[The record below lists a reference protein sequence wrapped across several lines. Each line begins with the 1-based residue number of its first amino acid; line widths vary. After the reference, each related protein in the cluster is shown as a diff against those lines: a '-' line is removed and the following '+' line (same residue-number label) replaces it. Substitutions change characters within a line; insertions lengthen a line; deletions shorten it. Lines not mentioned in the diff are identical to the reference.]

1 MKNPHENYGHSMTNN
16 ILISIYPR
24 YMEKIINKQKNFEFR
39 NFYLTSDP
47 YNIFW
52 IYETI
57 PTKALKYKL
66 IVKNPITKLKKNQ
79 HYFLGDDEFEQ
90 LV

>member
-1 MKNPHENYGHSMTNN
+1 MTNN

-47 YNIFW
+47 YNIF
-52 IYETI
+52 
-57 PTKALKYKL
+57 
-66 IVKNPITKLKKNQ
+66 
-79 HYFLGDDEFEQ
+79 
-90 LV
+90 

>member
-39 NFYLTSDP
+39 NFYLTSHP

-79 HYFLGDDEFEQ
+79 HYFLGDDKFEQ

>member
-1 MKNPHENYGHSMTNN
+1 MTNN

-24 YMEKIINKQKNFEFR
+24 YMEKIINKQKTLNLEISI
-39 NFYLTSDP
+39 LP
-47 YNIFW
+47 QILINIFW

-66 IVKNPITKLKKNQ
+66 IVKI
-79 HYFLGDDEFEQ
+79 Q
-90 LV
+90 LLNLRKINTTF